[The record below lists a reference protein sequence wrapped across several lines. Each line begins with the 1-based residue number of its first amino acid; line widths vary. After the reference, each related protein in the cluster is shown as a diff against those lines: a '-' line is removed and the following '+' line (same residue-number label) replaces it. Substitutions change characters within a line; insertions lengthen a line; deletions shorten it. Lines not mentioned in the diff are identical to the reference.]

1 MHVVGETPPPV
12 DLDDRDPLAVL
23 RLETGIPVDR
33 DLLQLEAELVPCSG
47 DDAPGRL
54 AEMAAR
60 RGIEDDFG
68 YG

>member
-1 MHVVGETPPPV
+1 MHVIDETAPAV
-12 DLDDRDPLAVL
+12 DLHHGDPLAVL

-33 DLLQLEAELVPCSG
+33 DLLQLEAELVPCRG

-60 RGIEDDFG
+60 RGIEDDFS